1 MNPILNLIISFVA
14 LLWAANHLVAGASGL
29 ALRFQLPPLIVGLTI
44 VAIGTTAPELFISI
58 ISALKDKDDFA
69 IGNAIGSNIANIGLI
84 LGITILIK
92 PTSFHYNKLKKVF
105 PILIIAML
113 FAYSLILDGYLGKID
128 GCLFLIGCIAVIC
141 YFIYLVNHTRKSDL
155 ATNEFRS
162 AVISYRSTAANLF
175 SIALG
180 LLILPITS
188 KYIVY
193 NASEIAK
200 WAGMSELTI
209 GLTIIA
215 IGTSLP
221 ELSTA
226 LVAAIKGEESIA
238 IGTILGS
245 NIYNLL
251 LILAFPGLLNPTK
264 ISSVVLWRDMP
275 VMISMTLLLLFLL
288 NYYQK
293 KTSSWPGG
301 ILLLVY
307 FCYLTSLVI
316 KAHS

>member
-1 MNPILNLIISFVA
+1 MNPILNLIISFFA

>member
-92 PTSFHYNKLKKVF
+92 PTSFHYNKLKKIF

>member
-113 FAYSLILDGYLGKID
+113 FTYSLILDGYLGKID